1 LASAALVG
9 LFTVLN
15 KWLLTESVP
24 ALVAGAWTYFAA
36 GLALLPWAIRARG
49 FRFTRPWAVAGWLLA
64 GSVAGPSLYFV
75 GLQLTSGVQG
85 VLMINTEAV
94 FTALLAF
101 AIFAEPLTAYTIGAG
116 AAVLAGGIWLSWPE
130 KSEQLWAGHTLGNLL
145 IALGYFGWAC
155 ENNLGRLLGANIPT
169 VTLVCVKALAAGFAM
184 SVLALCFGQNLAVS
198 WHVVP
203 GIFASGAIA
212 LGLSLAL
219 FYLAMVH
226 IGAGRTGLIS
236 SSSTLWGIVAA
247 MVLLKDSR
255 ESFTFHVVGGAL
267 LMLVGLCGF
276 AWETR
281 RQSNRANDLQSR
293 VAE

>member
-24 ALVAGAWTYFAA
+24 ALVAGTWTYFAA
-36 GLALLPWAIRARG
+36 GLTLLPWAIRARG
-49 FRFTRPWAVAGWLLA
+49 FRFTRPWVVAGWLIA
-64 GSVAGPSLYFV
+64 GSVAGPSLYFL

-101 AIFAEPLTAYTIGAG
+101 AIFSEPLTAYTIGAG
-116 AAVLAGGIWLSWPE
+116 AAVLAGGIWLSWPD

-155 ENNLGRLLGANIPT
+155 ENNLGRLLGADIPS
-169 VTLVCVKALAAGFAM
+169 VTLVCVKALAACVAM

-198 WHVVP
+198 WHVIP
-203 GIFASGAIA
+203 GILASGAIA

-219 FYLAMVH
+219 FYVAMVH

-236 SSSTLWGIVAA
+236 SSSTLWGVLAA
-247 MVLLKDSR
+247 IILLKDSR
-255 ESFTFHVVGGAL
+255 ESFTLRVFGGGI
-267 LMLVGLCGF
+267 LMLIGLLGF
-276 AWETR
+276 AWETL
-281 RQSNRANDLQSR
+281 RQKAHADDTQNRG
-293 VAE
+293 AE